1 MKSEPSGPAIPGAA
15 TRAVEASRPL
25 GAMSAAF
32 DWILPLV
39 LVSGVVSFSREILWT
54 RLLTHLFGGS
64 VYAFATMLATFLI
77 RLALGSAIAARLAAT
92 PERAWLGFAV
102 AQMAIAALSLAAFAA
117 VDRLPAL
124 AEEFAASGKGFL
136 VSGVI
141 LGGSTLLPGA
151 VAMGAT
157 FPFTVRI
164 LARNANDAARASG
177 RVFAW
182 NTFGAIIGALSAGY
196 VVLPALRFAGMAA
209 AVGAISLA
217 LALIAAL
224 IGRPR
229 RRLFALLAIAG
240 LLVLAVVQP
249 AMPEAVLRYS
259 PLSSRQLAGEIVYYG
274 VGRGATVLL
283 LERATSWQLLT
294 NALPESAIETR
305 WGRPSLYAVA
315 RWLSLLPIAAR
326 PKTRSLLVVGLGA
339 GVTVQDIPASV
350 EEIRVVEIEPEVVRA
365 NQRMADRRYNDPL
378 ADPRLQIHLSDTRGA
393 LQLTNRRFDAIVSQP
408 SHPWTS
414 GAPHLFTREFFAQV
428 QKHLTM

>member
-1 MKSEPSGPAIPGAA
+1 MD
-15 TRAVEASRPL
+15 T
-25 GAMSAAF
+25 SA
-32 DWILPLV
+32 D
-39 LVSGVVSFSREILWT
+39 S
-54 RLLTHLFGGS
+54 S
-64 VYAFATMLATFLI
+64 VWRQCVCLATMLATFLI

-196 VVLPALRFAGMAA
+196 VVLPALRFASMPA

-240 LLVLAVVQP
+240 LPGTGRCPTRDAGGGIALQ
-249 AMPEAVLRYS
+249 S
-259 PLSSRQLAGEIVYYG
+259 PLFEAASWRDRLLRCRQRCNGAAGKAYLLAAPHQWPAG
-274 VGRGATVLL
+274 VG
-283 LERATSWQLLT
+283 
-294 NALPESAIETR
+294 N
-305 WGRPSLYAVA
+305 
-315 RWLSLLPIAAR
+315 
-326 PKTRSLLVVGLGA
+326 
-339 GVTVQDIPASV
+339 
-350 EEIRVVEIEPEVVRA
+350 
-365 NQRMADRRYNDPL
+365 
-378 ADPRLQIHLSDTRGA
+378 
-393 LQLTNRRFDAIVSQP
+393 
-408 SHPWTS
+408 
-414 GAPHLFTREFFAQV
+414 
-428 QKHLTM
+428 